1 MATARAMLER
11 RRSSR
16 VRISIP
22 LSVVRSEASQSN
34 NTPAEAVSISRYGA
48 LLRVPFLP
56 PVGSRIELLHARS
69 QEVREFRVISAK
81 SPKVPGSFELGIEI
95 SGEYSFPRIVA
106 PPEIGAWQITSPCS
120 GLTRLP

>member
-16 VRISIP
+16 VCVSVP
-22 LSVVRSEASQSN
+22 LSVVRSEASPSN
-34 NTPAEAVSISRYGA
+34 NTPAEAISISRYGA

-56 PVGSRIELLHARS
+56 PVGSCIELLHASS

-81 SPKVPGSFELGIEI
+81 SPKVRGSFELGIEI
-95 SGEYSFPRIVA
+95 LHPARNFWGVQL
-106 PPEIGAWQITSPCS
+106 PEDRCS
-120 GLTRLP
+120 A

>member
-34 NTPAEAVSISRYGA
+34 NTPAEAISISRYGA

-95 SGEYSFPRIVA
+95 LHPTQNFWGVQL
-106 PPEIGAWQITSPCS
+106 PEDRCS
-120 GLTRLP
+120 A

>member
-16 VRISIP
+16 VSISIP
-22 LSVVRSEASQSN
+22 LSVVRSEASPSN
-34 NTPAEAVSISRYGA
+34 DTPAEAISISRYGA
-48 LLRVPFLP
+48 LLRVPFLS

-81 SPKVPGSFELGIEI
+81 APKVPGSFELGIEI
-95 SGEYSFPRIVA
+95 LHPAQNFWGVLL
-106 PPEIGAWQITSPCS
+106 PEDRCS
-120 GLTRLP
+120 A